1 VHLLR
6 LLLGCGTAG
15 SDRPDRL
22 VGDHGIGEACGPDK
36 LEHRGQ
42 LAGDDRLGLPG
53 LALLKGFTDAEY
65 RHQAGMQGG
74 GELARDQFA
83 ALIVVLAALGVADQ
97 TIAGTHLVQHGR
109 TDLTGVGALLIAA
122 DVLCTKGQAG
132 LAEVF
137 DQLTQVGHRRQ
148 DDHLHPAL
156 GQPGSD
162 LPQQFG
168 GELTAAVQLP
178 VSSDDLA
185 AHERVAPV

>member
-1 VHLLR
+1 MHLLR
-6 LLLGCGTAG
+6 LFLGSGTTG

-22 VGDHGIGEACGPDK
+22 VGDHGIGEALRPDK
-36 LEHRGQ
+36 LQHRGQ

-53 LALLKGFTDAEY
+53 LALLKGFTDAQH

-74 GELARDQFA
+74 SELARDQLT
-83 ALIVVLAALGVADQ
+83 ALVVVLAALGVADQ
-97 TIAGTHLVQHGR
+97 AVAGTDLVQHGR
-109 TDLTGVGALLIAA
+109 AHLAGVGALLVAA
-122 DVLCTKGQAG
+122 DVLCTKGQASP
-132 LAEVF
+132 AEVF

-148 DDHLHPAL
+148 DHHLHPAL
-156 GQPGSD
+156 RQPGSD

-168 GELTAAVQLP
+168 GELTATVQLP